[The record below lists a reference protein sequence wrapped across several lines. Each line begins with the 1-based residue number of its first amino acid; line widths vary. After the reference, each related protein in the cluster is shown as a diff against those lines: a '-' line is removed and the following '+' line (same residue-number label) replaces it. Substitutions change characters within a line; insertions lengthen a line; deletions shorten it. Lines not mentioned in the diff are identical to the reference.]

1 MKYKL
6 VIEYD
11 SETRKITVT
20 DPDGSTTASGCM
32 VLIGNSPEEGTCLN
46 STMGDMR
53 SVAEAFAC
61 LAGDENPRSRR
72 VMAHIQERMHR
83 KHITATE
90 ALEKFGADVCTCTGD
105 AGCVCKKGK
114 TFH

>member
-1 MKYKL
+1 MRYKL

-32 VLIGNSPEEGTCLN
+32 VLIGNSPEEGTCFN

-53 SVAEAFAC
+53 AVAESFAC
-61 LAGDENPRSRR
+61 LAGDENPRSQR
-72 VMAHIQERMHR
+72 VIAHIKERMR
-83 KHITATE
+83 RNNITADE
-90 ALEKFGADVCTCTGD
+90 ALKMFEAD
-105 AGCVCKKGK
+105 CKCQGK
-114 TFH
+114 CHCHLRLVN